1 MDNRR
6 VSTVRAVGEEEPED
20 LLRLER
26 AGGGP
31 ALLPEGDLPP
41 LISSH
46 QVGLGQVKLAR
57 FPLMTGT
64 RGLPYRTIPGALY
77 NFFLGRLVD
86 GLVSIMQLGSS
97 QVRLRGERK
106 GRDLRA
112 RQRERVQKSRALEVC
127 SDLKTQNWQIFS
139 TEKVKFDQICPSCSM
154 NATAAGLGKVA

>member
-6 VSTVRAVGEEEPED
+6 VSALRAIGEEEPED

-26 AGGGP
+26 AGGRP

-46 QVGLGQVKLAR
+46 QVDLGHQVKLAR

-77 NFFLGRLVD
+77 NFFLGRLAD

-112 RQRERVQKSRALEVC
+112 RQRERVQESRALEVC
-127 SDLKTQNWQIFS
+127 SDLKTQN
-139 TEKVKFDQICPSCSM
+139 
-154 NATAAGLGKVA
+154 